1 MTTWQTL
8 SSMLHL
14 IAIAMWLGAIVFFLV
29 VSGPAVNELA
39 PKLALKT
46 MNRARIGLEAISW
59 FAIGLL
65 LLTGI
70 VNLLARLAMPP
81 PTHRRIFRH
90 RLRREVVPLRRDA
103 RTPLPASLQI
113 RADDRASDRAIAAK
127 LRCLARTSANLLA
140 PLVSFVKN

>member
-81 PTHRRIFRH
+81 PTIGDSFAI
-90 RLRREVVPLRRDA
+90 VVPLRRDA
-103 RTPLPASLQI
+103 RPPLPPSL
-113 RADDRASDRAIAAK
+113 
-127 LRCLARTSANLLA
+127 
-140 PLVSFVKN
+140 

>member
-14 IAIAMWLGAIVFFLV
+14 IAIAMWLGAIVFFLA

-39 PKLALKT
+39 PKLALRT

-65 LLTGI
+65 LLTGL

-81 PTHRRIFRH
+81 PTIG
-90 RLRREVVPLRRDA
+90 EWEPSS
-103 RTPLPASLQI
+103 P
-113 RADDRASDRAIAAK
+113 
-127 LRCLARTSANLLA
+127 
-140 PLVSFVKN
+140 